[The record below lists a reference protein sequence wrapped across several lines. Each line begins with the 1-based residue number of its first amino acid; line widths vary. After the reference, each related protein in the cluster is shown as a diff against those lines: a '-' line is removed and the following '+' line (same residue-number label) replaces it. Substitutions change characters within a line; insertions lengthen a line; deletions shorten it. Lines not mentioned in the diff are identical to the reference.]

1 MTPALSA
8 CGEIA
13 RGQDPDRYVCALFAE
28 PPEREALFAVLAF
41 NHEVAKTRDVI
52 SETML
57 GQIRLQWWREAIDG
71 ILAGTQRQHEVVQ
84 PLAEAFQRFDL
95 DRGPFDEILD
105 AREAD
110 LEDAP
115 FASLEDMVAY
125 GQATAGAL
133 GRIMLRILGD
143 DTAPVLA
150 AAQAASTAWAL
161 TGLLRSVPFH
171 ARVKR
176 LMLPRDLLHR
186 HGATIGDYNEFR
198 DTPALRAVVQAIAMA
213 AGDAI
218 ETARSAKGASVK
230 RAAPVL
236 LQARLARLY
245 LDRLERAGF
254 NAFDPALNAD
264 MPLKAWSLWWGR
276 FTGRV

>member
-1 MTPALSA
+1 MNPAFSA

-13 RGQDPDRYVCALFAE
+13 RTQDPDRYLSALFAS
-28 PPEREALFAVLAF
+28 PAEREALFAVLAF
-41 NHEVAKTRDVI
+41 NHEVAKTRDVV

-71 ILAGTQRQHEVVQ
+71 IVAGAPRQHEVVQ
-84 PLAEAFQRFDL
+84 PLAEAFQLFGLERD
-95 DRGPFDEILD
+95 PFDEILD

-115 FASLEDMVAY
+115 FTSLGDMKAY
-125 GQATAGAL
+125 GEATAGGL
-133 GRIMLRILGD
+133 GRIMLRILGED
-143 DTAPVLA
+143 RAPVLEA
-150 AAQAASTAWAL
+150 ARAASTAWAL

-176 LMLPRDLLHR
+176 LMLPRDLLAE
-186 HGATIGDYNEFR
+186 HGAAIGDYNEFR
-198 DTPALRAVVQAIAMA
+198 DTPALRSVVQGVAMA
-213 AGDAI
+213 ARQEI
-218 ETARSAKGASVK
+218 QVARSAGGAGFK

-245 LDRLERAGF
+245 LDRLEKAGF
-254 NAFDPALNAD
+254 NAFDPAINAVI
-264 MPLKAWSLWWGR
+264 PLKAWSLWWGR
-276 FTGRV
+276 LAGRV

>member
-13 RGQDPDRYVCALFAE
+13 RVRDPDRYLCALFAD
-28 PPEREALFAVLAF
+28 PTEREALFAILAF
-41 NHEVAKTRDVI
+41 NHEVAKTRDVV
-52 SETML
+52 SEAML

-71 ILAGTQRQHEVVQ
+71 IVEGNPRQHEVVR
-84 PLAEAFQRFDL
+84 PLAEAFRRFDL
-95 DRGPFDEILD
+95 DRGPFDDILD

-115 FASLEDMVAY
+115 FASLDDMTTYAD
-125 GQATAGAL
+125 ATAGAL
-133 GRIMLRILGD
+133 CRISLKILGD
-143 DTAPVLA
+143 DAETARA
-150 AAQAASTAWAL
+150 AAQAAATAWAL

-176 LMLPRDLLHR
+176 LMLPRDLFEQ
-186 HGATIGDYNEFR
+186 HGAAIGDYNEFR
-198 DTPALRAVVQAIAMA
+198 DTPALRSVARAVA
-213 AGDAI
+213 AAARDRI
-218 ETARSAKGASVK
+218 EAARATSRAGFK

-245 LDRLERAGF
+245 LDRLERSGF
-254 NAFDPALNAD
+254 NAFAPAVNAA

-276 FTGRV
+276 FIGRV